1 MVEPPAG
8 PAFND
13 LKPGSPG
20 EEMSHEAH
28 LRKTGGRQSRRNEAH
43 SNPVQLMPPR
53 FEHEHEHEHED
64 EHEDDLVAA
73 PLLCA
78 SVVNPL
84 PPSAMFRDRL

>member
-53 FEHEHEHEHED
+53 FEHEHE
-64 EHEDDLVAA
+64 DDLVAA